1 MCEIDCGDDA
11 EFLTVRL
18 CNGVKGMQIILA
30 YGPQENDTEET
41 LNSFS
46 TNLSVQLEV
55 AFLNGDSVILLGD
68 FNAKLGNG
76 IIRMHMLCPKVAKCY
91 SVCFKN
97 IICVC

>member
-1 MCEIDCGDDA
+1 MIDCGDNA

-30 YGPQENDTEET
+30 YGPQENNTEET
-41 LNSFS
+41 LNSFYI
-46 TNLSVQLEV
+46 NLSVQSEV
-55 AFLNGDSVILLGD
+55 AFLNGDSVILLGG

-76 IIRMHMLCPKVAKCY
+76 IINQDAHAMSKSGKCY